1 MMNMAVA
8 PVSVMAC
15 EGAAI
20 VIALIESILGLTYS
34 WLVVAIVCGRGLY
47 TRLPELV
54 FDVTTVTT
62 SSSSTSDTRLIL
74 QLRQRPR
81 PNPPL

>member
-1 MMNMAVA
+1 MTHESPLKNKAGSKTSYYLKRCVLACQVSCASFIHAGTSMMNMAVA

-34 WLVVAIVCGRGLY
+34 WLVVAIVCGRGL
-47 TRLPELV
+47 
-54 FDVTTVTT
+54 
-62 SSSSTSDTRLIL
+62 
-74 QLRQRPR
+74 
-81 PNPPL
+81 